1 MKRNMDTSLI
11 ASKYL
16 TTEELSRLIKYDA
29 RTIRNRLVDS
39 VLLEGVHYIRPFGR
53 RKILFIRAAIERD
66 IDAYLG
72 LSPGADEPQSRSAT
86 PTPPTRRLVKP
97 RATLGKAR
105 DVTLLTG
112 VIPMAAGGACHV

>member
-1 MKRNMDTSLI
+1 MDSSST

-16 TTEELSRLIKYDA
+16 TTDELSRFIKYDA

-53 RKILFIRAAIERD
+53 RKILFIREAIERD

-72 LSPGADEPQSRSAT
+72 LPSRADEPDSKLAT
-86 PTPPTRRLVKP
+86 PVRGTRRLDQ
-97 RATLGKAR
+97 RFGKAR
-105 DVTLLTG
+105 DVTLMAG

>member
-1 MKRNMDTSLI
+1 METLSI
-11 ASKYL
+11 AGKYL

-53 RKILFIRAAIERD
+53 RKILFIREAIERD

-72 LSPGADEPQSRSAT
+72 LSPCANEPRPQQAT
-86 PTPPTRRLVKP
+86 PTRPTGRPVKP
-97 RATLGKAR
+97 RAMLGKTR
-105 DVTLLTG
+105 DVTLITS